1 MGETSIPWAGS
12 EDGPGSYVLVS
23 SDFHL
28 TRILMLWGRAA
39 GTTANVTTL
48 PAPVSHAPS
57 RVQMT
62 FREPLAL
69 VKSFLFDR

>member
-1 MGETSIPWAGS
+1 MVQMELVQEMLEESGEAVRGPSAMGWAAS
-12 EDGPGSYVLVS
+12 RPV
-23 SDFHL
+23 
-28 TRILMLWGRAA
+28 WGRAA
-39 GTTANVTTL
+39 GRLDNVSTL